1 MVLRILLSLVVL
13 ACVAQSNPI
22 IRIPLTYAFDWDLK
36 TKLPIEISF
45 NHSNIYSTRPTKYLF
60 LLGHNLSAP
69 VKNFPTDQPK
79 DRVEIGLKF
88 PSDFVASLSKTYGVS
103 YEAVEL

>member
-1 MVLRILLSLVVL
+1 MLFRILLCVL
-13 ACVAQSNPI
+13 ILLSVAKSNPI
-22 IRIPLTYAFDWDLK
+22 IRIPLTYGFDWDLT
-36 TKLPIEISF
+36 TKLPIDISF
-45 NHSNIYSTRPTKYLF
+45 SHSNIYSTRPTKHLF

-69 VKNFPTDQPK
+69 VKNFPTLQSK